1 MHPTYG
7 AQLDFRKQEQGMNKS
22 ELIEALAQDI
32 NIPHR
37 EAAAITNTIIDT
49 MTEALARGESI
60 EIRGF
65 GSFVIKKYDSYEG
78 RNPKT
83 GKKIKVKPKKLPFFK
98 VGKDLREQVNSNKK

>member
-1 MHPTYG
+1 
-7 AQLDFRKQEQGMNKS
+7 MNKS

-32 NIPHR
+32 GIPHR

-49 MTEALARGESI
+49 MIESLSRGESI

-65 GSFVIKKYDSYEG
+65 GSFVIKQYESYEG

-98 VGKDLREQVNSNKK
+98 VGKDLREQVNVNR

>member
-1 MHPTYG
+1 
-7 AQLDFRKQEQGMNKS
+7 MNKS

-32 NIPHR
+32 GIPHR

-49 MTEALARGESI
+49 MIESLSRGESI

-65 GSFVIKKYDSYEG
+65 GSFVIKQYESYEG

-98 VGKDLREQVNSNKK
+98 VGKDLREQVNISR